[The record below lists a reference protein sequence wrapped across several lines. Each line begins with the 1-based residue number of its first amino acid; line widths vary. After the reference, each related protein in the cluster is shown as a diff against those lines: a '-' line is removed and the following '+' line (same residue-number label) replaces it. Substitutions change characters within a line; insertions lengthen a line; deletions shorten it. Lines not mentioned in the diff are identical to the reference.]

1 MIDRKDIQQTLLIIM
16 MYMYKNAYYT
26 GFFDTLDV
34 MTNIDLYYNNAR
46 GGVLDRVSM
55 IDRYYNDACVTC
67 I

>member
-1 MIDRKDIQQTLLIIM
+1 M